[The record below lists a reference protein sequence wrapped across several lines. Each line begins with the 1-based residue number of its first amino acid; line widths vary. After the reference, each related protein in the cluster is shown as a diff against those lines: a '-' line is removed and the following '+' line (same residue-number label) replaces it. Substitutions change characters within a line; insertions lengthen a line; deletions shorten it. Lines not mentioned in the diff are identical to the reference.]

1 MKKGVPSDEE
11 LSKLADSIPHD
22 WKRLGAALGLKEK
35 YLNAIEMN
43 KPNDVYERALAV
55 LQKWK
60 KRMGRKATYGR
71 LAEALNDQL
80 VRRPDLVKRYSR
92 SNEIED
98 LEGKNVYLFIYFF
111 RLTSAKFSDI
121 RIPEC
126 GNVLLIVKFGTL
138 GFEIRNTAQ
147 GIWNPTNVWNQESKF
162 Y

>member
-1 MKKGVPSDEE
+1 MTITLVYAETKFWPLKRGVPSDEE

-98 LEGKNVYLFIYFF
+98 LEGKKVYLFIYLFIYF
-111 RLTSAKFSDI
+111 LM
-121 RIPEC
+121 
-126 GNVLLIVKFGTL
+126 
-138 GFEIRNTAQ
+138 
-147 GIWNPTNVWNQESKF
+147 
-162 Y
+162 

>member
-1 MKKGVPSDEE
+1 MKRGVPSDEE

-98 LEGKNVYLFIYFF
+98 LEGKNVYLFIYLFF
-111 RLTSAKFSDI
+111 F
-121 RIPEC
+121 
-126 GNVLLIVKFGTL
+126 L
-138 GFEIRNTAQ
+138 G
-147 GIWNPTNVWNQESKF
+147 
-162 Y
+162 